1 MTLLALTEKS
11 FAFNLA
17 NVQVSAEISTS
28 NLRASVRMEKSTAPT
43 LTPVPRAATK
53 MIKDWDES
61 PNGSQ
66 ETFARKDKS
75 SASMLKRAPSAA
87 QMLINHGEDLVS
99 PILVLNVQPV
109 RCFA

>member
-1 MTLLALTEKS
+1 MICSRHQIWKPDQERGLERLTSGRKDRLLKMTLLALTEKS

-17 NVQVSAEISTS
+17 NVQVSAEIST
-28 NLRASVRMEKSTAPT
+28 NKLRASVRMEKSTAPT

-75 SASMLKRAPSAA
+75 SA
-87 QMLINHGEDLVS
+87 
-99 PILVLNVQPV
+99 
-109 RCFA
+109 